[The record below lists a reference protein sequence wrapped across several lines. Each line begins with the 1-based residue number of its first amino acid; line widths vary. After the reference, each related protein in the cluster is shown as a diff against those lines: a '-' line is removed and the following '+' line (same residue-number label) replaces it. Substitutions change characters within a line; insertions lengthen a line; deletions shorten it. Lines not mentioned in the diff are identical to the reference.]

1 MRRECRAREQGADEV
16 RRMAEIAIVIGVQ
29 AVVMGTVAGLNY
41 SNTSGGF
48 GSWMQPRTQEEPA
61 AENAPKSDVELSQQP
76 HNTREMQNV
85 PTPAAAAADA
95 AVTKKTDLQ
104 VHARL
109 GDFEEDMEFAYD

>member
-1 MRRECRAREQGADEV
+1 MKIRKSISYSPHRMKTRNSGHKKQTQSPSKSYGLMYGAF
-16 RRMAEIAIVIGVQ
+16 
-29 AVVMGTVAGLNY
+29 
-41 SNTSGGF
+41 GGRPPQ
-48 GSWMQPRTQEEPA
+48 SHHSVWALACPWM
-61 AENAPKSDVELSQQP
+61 
-76 HNTREMQNV
+76 MQNV